1 MTASVFVPIRK
12 DSSGAEELKQ
22 FCSAAL
28 GQVDEQ
34 LSKCKCVSIVVSGN
48 GGVLVAGCELFHML
62 CMQGDGIS
70 ASSFMM

>member
-1 MTASVFVPIRK
+1 MSVFVPIQK
-12 DSSGAEELKQ
+12 DSSGAEELEQ

-28 GQVDEQ
+28 RQVDEQ
-34 LSKCKCVSIVVSGN
+34 LSKCTCVSVLVSGI
-48 GGVLVAGCELFHML
+48 GDVLVAGCELFRMF